1 MIWNIKF
8 FYSKFFS
15 LVPIFSLPG
24 IFIFAEE
31 VKINSLEF
39 LSLLGSIN
47 SLEKFAKKQL

>member
-1 MIWNIKF
+1 MR
-8 FYSKFFS
+8 KFFS
-15 LVPIFSLPG
+15 LVPIFSFSG

-39 LSLLGSIN
+39 SSLLGSII